1 MARTARVSKLVLLTD
16 VKIRHYRVGGVR
28 VICRCYLY
36 IFLMY
41 PSFYLCNI
49 CQVECVRVGGR
60 PKFVVGNL

>member
-28 VICRCYLY
+28 VECRCYLY

-49 CQVECVRVGGR
+49 CQVECVQVGGR